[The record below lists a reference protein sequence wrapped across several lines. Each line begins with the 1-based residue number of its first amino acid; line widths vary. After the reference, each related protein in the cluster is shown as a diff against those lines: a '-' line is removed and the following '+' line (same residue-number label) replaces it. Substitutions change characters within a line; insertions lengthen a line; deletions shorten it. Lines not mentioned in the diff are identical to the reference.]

1 MTKKL
6 FVALACVAGLAH
18 AGDLYRWTD
27 AQGVLHFSDTPPPQN
42 QVNPAQVKIDRD
54 KISEADSTLYATPKP
69 GAAQNATPQNA
80 PSNSPASAT
89 AQRTP
94 AANDNSRICDQAR
107 SNVQL
112 LQGSYPVA
120 DASGK
125 VLDDK
130 ARADMLEQA
139 KRTVATC
146 R

>member
-1 MTKKL
+1 MNKML
-6 FVALACVAGLAH
+6 CVAMICAAGLAH

-27 AQGVLHFSDTPPPQN
+27 AQGVMHFSDTPPPQS
-42 QVNPAQVKIDRD
+42 QVNPAQVKVDRN
-54 KISEADSTLYATPKP
+54 KISDSDNTLNAAPKAGNGQDSNGASNTPAPQARNTPTTGAADS
-69 GAAQNATPQNA
+69 N
-80 PSNSPASAT
+80 
-89 AQRTP
+89 RM
-94 AANDNSRICDQAR
+94 CDQAR

-139 KRTVATC
+139 KRTAATC

>member
-1 MTKKL
+1 MTKIL
-6 FVALACVAGLAH
+6 FVAMACVAGLAH

-27 AQGVLHFSDTPPPQN
+27 AQGVMHFSDTPPPQS
-42 QVNPAQVKIDRD
+42 QVNPAQVKVDRD
-54 KISEADSTLYATPKP
+54 KISESDSTLYAAPKP
-69 GAAQNATPQNA
+69 GSAQNPNPA
-80 PSNSPASAT
+80 SNSPA
-89 AQRTP
+89 P
-94 AANDNSRICDQAR
+94 AAAPRSTAVNDSSRICDQAR